1 MKSKLL
7 IIAALF
13 LINLQAEAQKKNNPQ
28 GMYKHIVMFKFKEVS
43 SKASVDSIISAF
55 VLLKDQ
61 IPVIKGFEWGLN
73 DSPEHLDQGITH
85 CFAVTFASAADR
97 DNVYQDHPAH
107 VQFKKLVGP
116 HVEKV
121 IVVDYKVE

>member
-13 LINLQAEAQKKNNPQ
+13 LINLQAEAQRKNNTQ
-28 GMYKHIVMFKFKEVS
+28 GMYKHIVMFKFKEAS

-55 VLLKDQ
+55 ILLKEQ